1 MYRRTLMWWYSARL
15 RINWFWHHLLY
26 SSITSWWST
35 FLLPKSH
42 TSKMVTQMGPA
53 GVMAMPTKSHGR
65 WVILNDWMFS
75 FPHTDDSSAVL
86 TRKLFPDCVLLV
98 WLGYGSPYPDVMK
111 GTGHWYVMHM
121 QSRSRKPPSDLKSI
135 CLSGD
140 SIPCFTSILNAF
152 LEWSIDI
159 SQTNLFCVPQN
170 ALPRNVWDV
179 KCLLIILGDSACV
192 GSGVGAGSL
201 VDDDVSL
208 CFKSLLLCDSCFI
221 CILMLSAC
229 LLLFRWWVYRELV
242 SYAY

>member
-1 MYRRTLMWWYSARL
+1 MWCPIKPWAQCHPERL
-15 RINWFWHHLLY
+15 KH
-26 SSITSWWST
+26 STS
-35 FLLPKSH
+35 
-42 TSKMVTQMGPA
+42 Q
-53 GVMAMPTKSHGR
+53 
-65 WVILNDWMFS
+65 MFS
-75 FPHTDDSSAVL
+75 FPHTDNSSAVL

-135 CLSGD
+135 CLRGD

-201 VDDDVSL
+201 VDDDVVVV
-208 CFKSLLLCDSCFI
+208 
-221 CILMLSAC
+221 LS
-229 LLLFRWWVYRELV
+229 RWRSRCSGLIQAYMPPTSRCGLWV
-242 SYAY
+242 SM